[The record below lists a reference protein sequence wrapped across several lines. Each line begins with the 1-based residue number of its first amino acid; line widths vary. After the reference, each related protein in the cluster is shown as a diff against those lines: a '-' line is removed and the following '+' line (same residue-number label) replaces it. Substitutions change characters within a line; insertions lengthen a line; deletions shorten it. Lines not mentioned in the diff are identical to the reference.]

1 MPVQIK
7 QKTIVEQ
14 IMERVK
20 ELIVKDRLKPG
31 DRIPTEKELA
41 TMFGVGRSSI
51 REAVKVFAYLGVF
64 ETQTR
69 MGTILTDSNSVSS
82 EALTW
87 SFLLCDK
94 DFVSI
99 MGFRRSLEQEAWIDL
114 SRRFHEGDPAVPLA
128 LDRMQEQILAIKAAI
143 SAKNMVDLNE
153 ADYAFHRIAVA
164 EMNNGPI
171 LALFETLRSFTYEEI
186 RISNTIR
193 ANLGKV
199 VSEHEAIL
207 AAVKDMDPLAAF
219 HKFREHIDTTC
230 DRIVQKKEPK
240 VRKPR

>member
-1 MPVQIK
+1 MAYSGMCEDNLIHELFGK
-7 QKTIVEQ
+7 QPKRFLDIGAGGAEV
-14 IMERVK
+14 
-20 ELIVKDRLKPG
+20 L
-31 DRIPTEKELA
+31 
-41 TMFGVGRSSI
+41 SN
-51 REAVKVFAYLGVF
+51 
-64 ETQTR
+64 TR
-69 MGTILTDSNSVSS
+69 
-82 EALTW
+82 
-87 SFLLCDK
+87 FLLEQGWSGVWVDA
-94 DFVSI
+94 SY
-99 MGFRRSLEQEAWIDL
+99 RSVPDL
-114 SRRFHEGDPAVPLA
+114 LA
-128 LDRMQEQILAIKAAI
+128 RQKLFKSGQVEVIHAAI